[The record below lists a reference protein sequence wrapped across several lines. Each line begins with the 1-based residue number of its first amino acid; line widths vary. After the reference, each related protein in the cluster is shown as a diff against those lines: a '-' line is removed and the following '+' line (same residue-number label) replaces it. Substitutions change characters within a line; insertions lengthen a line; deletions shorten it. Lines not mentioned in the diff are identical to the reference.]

1 MRSLPRSGYTS
12 SAPTDGPRDADACGV
27 LVVDDHDEFR
37 RVARS
42 VVEATDEFELVGEA
56 SSGEE
61 SVELAALLAP
71 DLIIMDVRMPGIGG
85 IVAAR
90 RVRAILP
97 DAVIVLISVDVT
109 PAADGLPDARGAD
122 ATMPK
127 HALSPR
133 ALEAIWHRH
142 RPRGG

>member
-1 MRSLPRSGYTS
+1 VTNTWH
-12 SAPTDGPRDADACGV
+12 AAVATDGPRDAGACGV

-37 RVARS
+37 RSARA
-42 VVEATDEFELVGEA
+42 VVEATEHFALVGEA

-71 DLIIMDVRMPGIGG
+71 DLVVMDVRMPGMGG
-85 IVAAR
+85 VEAAR

-97 DAVIVLISVDVT
+97 AAVIVLISVDVT
-109 PAADGLPDARGAD
+109 TTTDGLPGVHGAG

-127 HALSPR
+127 HALSPN
-133 ALEAIWHRH
+133 ALEAIWRRH
-142 RPRGG
+142 RPGGT